1 MPGTIFEFEI
11 VWECWVSQ
19 TFSAASVG
27 WPISTHFQR
36 FWHLLQT
43 RHAKTLFCFCRASS
57 LRLQICPKHFV
68 VGMKLGARRKRSWN
82 MVPLHHAKLSWQTN
96 TTKYSSYM
104 FTLVHLM
111 AVHLGSMTTASCLGW
126 VVSAVTEICRQ
137 VSALP
142 WHLPQGAPVDLTQ
155 QPGPAPAQAGHC
167 VAFVSIIH
175 HSVCVASFAQHD
187 ATWSSCHVR
196 SCVTM
201 RRHVTRAKHAQ
212 QTCEPVKL
220 SHTPPLSLST
230 SLSSLWSLGR
240 PCWHLLLKLQLLL
253 LLHSLTEIWQ
263 KRYLAESGIF
273 SLIMVDPCWSL
284 IILIIPYLSRDCW
297 LILKQFIIVYWYFMS
312 KGCKVWVTVSQVVFC
327 IDLHCFLWCLFPVV
341 LARFLLFKNISG
353 IFGIELHLRLFLHLA
368 SLCCIFCSQDFVSVF
383 QSVCHCVCHLCQ
395 LRGDRHLYSLEAL
408 TSFLMLVKDIVKSS
422 RYSLV
427 TYSTFQHRFFVQ
439 VGNDQPYLSGMRG
452 CHRMERGLQWF
463 HSKSIQPTPSNTND
477 TCQIFDDT
485 CQILSTQSTALPSWH
500 PKMST
505 ASCSNMLCSNIVK
518 CIPTLFSDLL
528 LCSARSKV
536 A

>member
-19 TFSAASVG
+19 TSSAASVG

-175 HSVCVASFAQHD
+175 HSVCEASFAQHD

-220 SHTPPLSLST
+220 SHTPPLSLS
-230 SLSSLWSLGR
+230 
-240 PCWHLLLKLQLLL
+240 
-253 LLHSLTEIWQ
+253 
-263 KRYLAESGIF
+263 
-273 SLIMVDPCWSL
+273 
-284 IILIIPYLSRDCW
+284 
-297 LILKQFIIVYWYFMS
+297 
-312 KGCKVWVTVSQVVFC
+312 
-327 IDLHCFLWCLFPVV
+327 
-341 LARFLLFKNISG
+341 
-353 IFGIELHLRLFLHLA
+353 LR
-368 SLCCIFCSQDFVSVF
+368 
-383 QSVCHCVCHLCQ
+383 
-395 LRGDRHLYSLEAL
+395 R
-408 TSFLMLVKDIVKSS
+408 
-422 RYSLV
+422 
-427 TYSTFQHRFFVQ
+427 
-439 VGNDQPYLSGMRG
+439 
-452 CHRMERGLQWF
+452 
-463 HSKSIQPTPSNTND
+463 
-477 TCQIFDDT
+477 
-485 CQILSTQSTALPSWH
+485 
-500 PKMST
+500 
-505 ASCSNMLCSNIVK
+505 
-518 CIPTLFSDLL
+518 
-528 LCSARSKV
+528 
-536 A
+536 

>member
-1 MPGTIFEFEI
+1 MWTSE
-11 VWECWVSQ
+11 
-19 TFSAASVG
+19 T
-27 WPISTHFQR
+27 
-36 FWHLLQT
+36 
-43 RHAKTLFCFCRASS
+43 
-57 LRLQICPKHFV
+57 
-68 VGMKLGARRKRSWN
+68 
-82 MVPLHHAKLSWQTN
+82 
-96 TTKYSSYM
+96 
-104 FTLVHLM
+104 
-111 AVHLGSMTTASCLGW
+111 
-126 VVSAVTEICRQ
+126 
-137 VSALP
+137 
-142 WHLPQGAPVDLTQ
+142 
-155 QPGPAPAQAGHC
+155 
-167 VAFVSIIH
+167 
-175 HSVCVASFAQHD
+175 
-187 ATWSSCHVR
+187 
-196 SCVTM
+196 
-201 RRHVTRAKHAQ
+201 
-212 QTCEPVKL
+212 L
-220 SHTPPLSLST
+220 SHTASLSLST

-312 KGCKVWVTVSQVVFC
+312 KGCKVWVAVSQVVFC